1 MSELI
6 DVLNMIVQ
14 DNTKANKQT
23 DIVYGT
29 VSSIA
34 PLTVKLDDTMLP
46 VPDVALVLTEN
57 VKSRLLVIF
66 WESVLSFSNA
76 LLMSLTIFS
85 FIPSNIRRLHSPSAK
100 PVWNNTAVFTS

>member
-57 VKSRLLVIF
+57 VKSR
-66 WESVLSFSNA
+66 
-76 LLMSLTIFS
+76 
-85 FIPSNIRRLHSPSAK
+85 SAK
-100 PVWNNTAVFTS
+100 VQGGGGGAVVINEGLAVGDKVVMLRVSHGNRYIILSRV

>member
-57 VKSRLLVIF
+57 VKSR
-66 WESVLSFSNA
+66 
-76 LLMSLTIFS
+76 
-85 FIPSNIRRLHSPSAK
+85 SAK
-100 PVWNNTAVFTS
+100 VQGEAVVLL

>member
-57 VKSRLLVIF
+57 VKSR
-66 WESVLSFSNA
+66 
-76 LLMSLTIFS
+76 
-85 FIPSNIRRLHSPSAK
+85 SAK
-100 PVWNNTAVFTS
+100 VQGGGGGTVVINEGLAIGDKVVMLRVSHGSRYIILSRV

>member
-57 VKSRLLVIF
+57 VKSRSEGGGGGTVVIN
-66 WESVLSFSNA
+66 EGLAVGDKVVMLRVSHGSRYIILS
-76 LLMSLTIFS
+76 
-85 FIPSNIRRLHSPSAK
+85 R
-100 PVWNNTAVFTS
+100 V